1 MAKICIIGL
10 GPGDIGSLT
19 LSAVEKINNG
29 NKVYLR
35 TENHPTVEYLKQN
48 NIEYCS
54 YDFVYEEEEEFTK
67 VYEKICQ
74 NLIQKAEKYGI
85 INYCVPGHPLVAEKT
100 VSLLIESEKEGKIE
114 TEIVSGLSFI
124 EPMISSIGMDPVNG
138 LKIIDGL
145 NIEEQSVDINTDNL
159 ITQVYNQMRASDFKL
174 ELVDIYGDEYEIQ
187 VVKSA
192 GIVGEEKKVTIPL
205 YELDRLDWIDHLT
218 SIYIPKMEKD
228 KKSKYDLSDLMR
240 IMKTLRGRDGC
251 DWDRKQTHDSL
262 KPYLIEEAYEVVDAI
277 ESGDTDDIA
286 DELGDLMLQIVFHSQ
301 IASEEGSFNI
311 YDVTTAICEKLIRR
325 HPQVFSEYLKDDF
338 EEISLDWND
347 IKAKEKDMSTY
358 TERMKNVTKGL
369 PALMKSVKI
378 QNRASDVGFD
388 WPDVSGALAK
398 VDEELMEVKTELDAN
413 NKNRLEEE
421 IGDLIFSIV
430 NVSRFFNINPE
441 TAVNLTIN
449 KFIDRFEFIEDEC
462 IKQGK
467 DMKNIQLEELDDLW
481 GQAKIFKNKN
491 IKSKEGL

>member
-19 LSAVEKINNG
+19 LNAVEKMGNG

-35 TENHPTVEYLKQN
+35 TENHPTVEYLKKKE
-48 NIEYCS
+48 IEYSS

-67 VYEKICQ
+67 VYEKICDD
-74 NLIQKAEKYGI
+74 LIQKAKKYDI

-100 VSLLIESEKEGKIE
+100 VSLLIESEKQKKVEIE
-114 TEIVSGLSFI
+114 IISGLSFI
-124 EPMISSIGMDPVNG
+124 EPMISSVGMDPING

-159 ITQVYNQMRASDFKL
+159 ITQVYNQMRASYFKL
-174 ELVDIYGDEYEIQ
+174 QLMDIYGDEYLVQ

-218 SIYIPKMEKD
+218 SIYIPKMEKS
-228 KKSKYDLSDLMR
+228 KKDKYDLFDLVN
-240 IMKTLRGRDGC
+240 IMKTLRGSEGC
-251 DWDRKQTHDSL
+251 DWDRKQTHESL

-277 ESGDTDDIA
+277 ENGDTDDIA
-286 DELGDLMLQIVFHSQ
+286 DELGDLMLQIIFHSQ
-301 IASEEGSFNI
+301 IGTEEGSFNI
-311 YDVTTAICEKLIRR
+311 YDVTTAICKKLIRR
-325 HPQVFSEYLKDDF
+325 HPKVFSEYLEGEFND
-338 EEISLDWND
+338 ISSDWND

-358 TERMKNVTKGL
+358 TDRMKNVTKGL
-369 PALMKSVKI
+369 PALIKSVKI

-388 WPDVSGALAK
+388 WPNVSGALEK
-398 VDEELMEVKTELDAN
+398 LEEELMEVKKELDEN
-413 NKNRLEEE
+413 NIDRLEEE

-441 TAVNLTIN
+441 IAVNLTIK
-449 KFIDRFEFIEDEC
+449 KFIDRFEFVETEC
-462 IKQGK
+462 IKHGK
-467 DMKNIQLEELDDLW
+467 DMKNMKLEELDDLW
-481 GQAKIFKNKN
+481 NQAKIKNLKN
-491 IKSKEGL
+491 

>member
-19 LSAVEKINNG
+19 LDAVEKISNG
-29 NKVYLR
+29 DKVYLR
-35 TENHPTVEYLKQN
+35 TENHPTVEYLKKKE
-48 NIEYCS
+48 IEYSS
-54 YDFVYEEEEEFTK
+54 YDFVYEEEEEFAR
-67 VYEKICQ
+67 VYEKICDD
-74 NLIQKAEKYGI
+74 LIQKAEKYDV

-100 VSLLIESEKEGKIE
+100 VSLLMEDEKEGKIE
-114 TEIVSGLSFI
+114 IEIISGLSFI
-124 EPMISSIGMDPVNG
+124 EPMISSVGMDPING

-145 NIEEQSVDINTDNL
+145 NIAEQSVDINTDNL

-174 ELVDIYGDEYEIQ
+174 ALIDIYGDEYEVQ

-192 GIVGEEKKVTIPL
+192 GIAGEEKKVTIPL

-218 SIYIPKMEKD
+218 SIYIPKMKKQEKE
-228 KKSKYDLSDLMR
+228 KYDLFDLMN
-240 IMKTLRGRDGC
+240 IMKRLRGSEGC

-277 ESGDTDDIA
+277 ENGDIDEVA

-301 IASEEGSFNI
+301 IATEEGSFNI
-311 YDVTTAICEKLIRR
+311 YDVTTAICKKLIRR
-325 HPQVFSEYLKDDF
+325 HPLVFGEYIKDD
-338 EEISLDWND
+338 IDSVSSDWND

-369 PALMKSVKI
+369 PSLIKSVKI
-378 QNRASDVGFD
+378 QNRAADVGFE
-388 WPDVSGALAK
+388 WADVSGALEK
-398 VDEELMEVKTELDAN
+398 LEEELMEVKKELDEN
-413 NKNRLEEE
+413 NIDRLEEE

-441 TAVNLTIN
+441 IAVNITIN
-449 KFIDRFEFIEDEC
+449 KFIERFEFIEAEC

-467 DMKNIQLEELDDLW
+467 DMKKMKLEELDHLW
-481 GQAKIFKNKN
+481 DQAKILNN
-491 IKSKEGL
+491 